1 MTQHSE
7 DDFTPDPRLRDA
19 LQASDRAPTI
29 DVAALRLRI
38 LAAAA
43 PQLAARR
50 QGPSWWDVT
59 SKAGRFLIP
68 ASLAAAALAFLLL
81 RQVPSTSAPEL
92 VASQTA
98 NSIAIE
104 LPEDAEAMSGISAE
118 TLLPTDADSWL
129 LGDQAR

>member
-1 MTQHSE
+1 MTEHNE

-81 RQVPSTSAPEL
+81 RQAPSAAAPEL